1 VVLAIP
7 YSLFPIPSPGNTVAN
22 AREEERKSAERTFW
36 EAVWILIV
44 LAVSA
49 LLLLPLGKVRLAW
62 ELAQA
67 VGLLW
72 LGVMISLWVLQRV
85 QSLLRVVDDPPSDA
99 YVLSN
104 LAVSGGILF
113 IWTAHLALL
122 VREFAQGAPWW
133 TAALVYFIGLA
144 GSQTGYSSVSA
155 FYGGTIYR
163 TVNLFVALGGYVLFS
178 LWPAAARV
186 VGGWVP

>member
-1 VVLAIP
+1 MI
-7 YSLFPIPSPGNTVAN
+7 TVAS

-44 LAVSA
+44 VAVCA
-49 LLLLPLGKVRLAW
+49 LILLPLGRVRLAW

-67 VGLLW
+67 IGLLW
-72 LGVMISLWVLQRV
+72 LGLMLTLWVLQRV
-85 QSLLRVVDDPPSDA
+85 QSLLRVVEDPPSDA

-104 LAVSGGILF
+104 LAVSAGVLF

-122 VREFAQGAPWW
+122 VREFAQAGPGWI
-133 TAALVYFIGLA
+133 TAVVYFIGLLGA
-144 GSQTGYSSVSA
+144 HTGFSSVAA

-163 TVNLFVALGGYVLFS
+163 TVNLFVALGGYLLFS